1 MKQYTTKNE
10 YETEQLAKKIAKDL
24 NNNSIVV
31 LNGNLGVGK
40 TRFTLG
46 VAKYFGVENL
56 VSSPTFTIV
65 NEYNVKD
72 HNFVNNIFHFDVY
85 RLNNSDDFI
94 DSIGTDYFGKG
105 ICIIEWGNIIKD
117 ILPSETIYINIENP
131 LDAQDENIRKITI
144 YKEGDLFNE

>member
-10 YETEQLAKKIAKDL
+10 KETEQLAKKFAKNL
-24 NNNSIVV
+24 NNDSIVV

-46 VAKYFGVENL
+46 IAKYFGVQNL

-65 NEYNVKD
+65 NEYNVKN
-72 HNFVNNIFHFDVY
+72 HELVNNIFHFDVY

-117 ILPSETIYINIENP
+117 ILPAETIYINIESP
-131 LDAQDENIRKITI
+131 IDVQDENIRKITI

>member
-10 YETEQLAKKIAKDL
+10 KETEQLAKKFAKNL
-24 NNNSIVV
+24 NNDSIVV

-46 VAKYFGVENL
+46 IAKYFGVQNL

-65 NEYNVKD
+65 NEYNVKN
-72 HNFVNNIFHFDVY
+72 HELVNNIFHFDVY

-117 ILPSETIYINIENP
+117 ILPAETIYINIESP
-131 LDAQDENIRKITI
+131 IDVQDKNIRKITI